1 MIAASDSNPPLTK
14 DAVFCIMGK
23 YYGNACYRDAIRV
36 GISAHDLLVIKELL
50 DEINALGYAFA
61 DLHRLYDTE
70 DPRFVPILLKH
81 LPELESENLQAA
93 VFQYIRFKTYGDYV
107 PEIAALYQNPRY
119 EAIRFDIGQSL
130 YHLYQGKYKGLYLH
144 IASAPGYEER
154 LDMVIE
160 ALCKRKVP
168 EALPQ
173 LLRIYQ
179 KRPEIWAVTFLQ
191 YIGGYRNPTYLAE
204 VEKYLDAED
213 PELRRLAQ
221 KAQKLLQQAE
231 NGAQNA

>member
-1 MIAASDSNPPLTK
+1 M
-14 DAVFCIMGK
+14 
-23 YYGNACYRDAIRV
+23 
-36 GISAHDLLVIKELL
+36 
-50 DEINALGYAFA
+50 
-61 DLHRLYDTE
+61 
-70 DPRFVPILLKH
+70 
-81 LPELESENLQAA
+81 
-93 VFQYIRFKTYGDYV
+93 
-107 PEIAALYQNPRY
+107 
-119 EAIRFDIGQSL
+119 
-130 YHLYQGKYKGLYLH
+130 
-144 IASAPGYEER
+144 SAPGYEEQ
-154 LDMVIE
+154 LDRVIE

>member
-1 MIAASDSNPPLTK
+1 MMAMSDSNIPLTK
-14 DAVFCIMGK
+14 ETVFRIMGK
-23 YYGNACYRDAIRV
+23 YYGNAYYRAAIRI
-36 GISAHDLLVIKELL
+36 GISAHDLSIIKELL

-61 DLHRLYDTE
+61 DLHRLCDTE

-81 LPELESENLQAA
+81 LPELESRDLQAA
-93 VFQYIRFKTYGDYV
+93 VFQYICFESYGDYV

-130 YHLYQGKYKGLYLH
+130 FHLYQSKYKDLYLR
-144 IASAPGYEER
+144 IVSAPGYEEQ

-173 LLRIYQ
+173 LLRIHQ
-179 KRPEIWAVTFLQ
+179 IRPEIWGETFLK
-191 YIGGYRNPTYLAE
+191 YIGGYRNSVYLPQ
-204 VEKYLDAED
+204 VEQYLTSED

-231 NGAQNA
+231 DGA